1 MKTVKFRLDF
11 SAHKSIVVEVPDTE
25 DSEEKAI
32 ELAEEYM
39 QGNGV
44 CADWEMDDG
53 GIEEVE
59 NPENY
64 EPVNDVNLEF

>member
-1 MKTVKFRLDF
+1 MKTIKFRLDF

-59 NPENY
+59 NPEDY
-64 EPVNDVNLEF
+64 EPVNNVKLEF

>member
-1 MKTVKFRLDF
+1 MKTVKYMVDF
-11 SAHKSIVVEVPDTE
+11 SAHKSIVVEVPDSE
-25 DSEEKAI
+25 YSEEKAI

-53 GIEEVE
+53 GLEEVE
-59 NPENY
+59 NPEDY
-64 EPVNDVNLEF
+64 EPVNDVKLEF